1 MITCECL
8 HCDNKYYI
16 EYAYSIYEFPYFD
29 MTTAARAG
37 YAAEYM
43 TFDIETTNIDEQGK
57 KYAYMYHWQV
67 CIAGLVCFGRT
78 WSEFLT
84 FMYNLEKAMNLSK
97 DKKIVVYVHNLSF
110 EFHFIYDFLV
120 FDSVFALDSHKVV
133 RATAGCFEFRC
144 SYLLSN
150 MSLAKFIENSEGC
163 THAKGIDD
171 LDYRKL
177 RTPKTVLTAR
187 ENGYCYNDVYGLWE
201 AVRYRLQH
209 DSIASIPLTSTG
221 YVRRECRQ
229 AMRKN
234 RKNRERFLEW
244 QIDEKLYTL
253 IKQIFRGGNTASNRY
268 LADQILDDVRSYD
281 LSSAYPFAMVAYKYP
296 TKFME
301 YDIDTLAEYDE
312 LVKKGYAVIGTYRFD
327 VIEIKKNTPIAY
339 IPYSK
344 CSAISADAVIY
355 NGRILSASW
364 LVISLTEIDMS
375 IILEEYSYAEV
386 ACTDTYIAIK
396 EYLPEEF
403 IKVMFSFFDKKSRL
417 KGKKG
422 YEYEYMK
429 SKNKLNSLYGMIATD
444 IIRDEI
450 VFSDGEFEK
459 KSPDVEEAL
468 EKYYSSRNSFLTYQW
483 GMYVT
488 AYTRRLLE
496 DGLKACGL
504 DAVYC
509 DTDSVKFVGDHREDF
524 ERINK
529 RIREYCI
536 EHNRKHSIEIDGKL
550 YEMGTYDHDADYDRY
565 ITLGAKKY
573 AYEDDSGVHVTVAGL
588 NKNSGSEELARIGGL
603 EAFRVGTVF
612 HDSGRTTATYNN
624 DPIHYV
630 TIDGEK
636 ILTGSNIAIF
646 DTTYELGITDTMRE
660 ILDEIANNAIDK

>member
-8 HCDNKYYI
+8 HTDGNYYK
-16 EYAYSIYEFPYFD
+16 EEAYTLAEFPFFD
-29 MTTAARAG
+29 LPTSSKNG
-37 YAAEYM
+37 YATEYM
-43 TFDIETTNIDEQGK
+43 TFDIETSNIDNNGGK
-57 KYAYMYHWQV
+57 YGVMYHWQA
-67 CIAGLVCFGRT
+67 CICGLVCFGRT
-78 WSEFLT
+78 WQQFIT
-84 FMYNLEKAMNLSK
+84 FMYWIRIAMNLEDNK
-97 DKKIVVYVHNLSF
+97 RLVIYVHNLSF
-110 EFHFIYDFLV
+110 EFHFLYDFLV
-120 FDSVFALDSHKVV
+120 YDSVFALDSHKVV
-133 RATAGCFEFRC
+133 RAAAGYFEFRC
-144 SYLLSN
+144 SYLLTN

-177 RTPKTVLTAR
+177 RTPKTVLTPR

-209 DSIASIPLTSTG
+209 DSLASIPLTSTG

-244 QIDEKLYTL
+244 QIDVKLYSL
-253 IKQIFRGGNTASNRY
+253 IKKIFRGGNTASNRY
-268 LADQILDDVRSYD
+268 LADQILVNVGSYD

-296 TKFME
+296 TKFLE

-327 VIEIKKNTPIAY
+327 GIEIKKNTPIAY

-344 CSAISADAVIY
+344 CSAISSDAVIY

-386 ACTDTYIAIK
+386 ACTDTYISIK

-403 IKVMFSFFDKKSRL
+403 IDVVFSYFDKKSRL
-417 KGKKG
+417 KGKKDFD
-422 YEYEYMK
+422 YEYMK

-450 VFSDGEFEK
+450 SFSDGEFEK
-459 KSPDVEEAL
+459 TSPDIEEAL
-468 EKYYSSRNSFLTYQW
+468 EKYYYSLNSFLTYQW

-509 DTDSVKFVGDHREDF
+509 DTDSVKFVGDHQKDF
-524 ERINK
+524 EIINK

-550 YEMGTYDHDADYDRY
+550 YEMGIYDHDADYDRF

-588 NKNSGSEELARIGGL
+588 NKKSGSEELARRGGL

-612 HDSGRTTATYNN
+612 YDSGRTTATYNN

-630 TIDGEK
+630 NIDGEK

-660 ILDEIANNAIDK
+660 ILDEIANDVIDN